1 MRFTNHILLLLMVG
15 FWGIAA
21 DLEAQTCSCAGAPLI
36 SSQSVSSVSQRNL
49 FVGLTYQYKDISK
62 LYAGDNQIDN
72 VTTKRNTQST
82 LLEINYGITDR
93 LTISGTATYV
103 RKYLKTGLQNPGVSN
118 KLVTSGIGDGM
129 VMLKYV
135 LHQNTI
141 REQYQLAL
149 GAGVKPPL
157 GQSNLTSNG
166 LTLNADMQPG
176 SGAWDGIAW
185 GYFSKSFA
193 PTSTINAFLYGNYR
207 YTGTNERFGANDSYS
222 FGNQWIINA
231 GVTDNIF
238 PKFSYT
244 AIIRLRSMNSD
255 QRNGNAMPNTGGK
268 WLSLRPTLT
277 YQISDG
283 VSLKVAGKVPVYQ
296 HLNGLQPTTAY
307 STSLS
312 IFYNFGQ
319 NVIF

>member
-1 MRFTNHILLLLMVG
+1 M
-15 FWGIAA
+15 
-21 DLEAQTCSCAGAPLI
+21 
-36 SSQSVSSVSQRNL
+36 
-49 FVGLTYQYKDISK
+49 
-62 LYAGDNQIDN
+62 
-72 VTTKRNTQST
+72 TTKRNTQST

-238 PKFSYT
+238 PRFSYT